1 MLFCFLSCVLGVSLK
16 KSNKKGTLVKFTNVP
31 KMYNNPLYIHII
43 CISASHS
50 VFSKSACDLN
60 VTLVLCR
67 HSEARL
73 ESGAFTAYH
82 TAPTPVETST
92 PPNREYIGKEPIRYI
107 DIVLWIKQKVKRQP
121 LKNL

>member
-16 KSNKKGTLVKFTNVP
+16 RATKKGTLVKFTNVP

-43 CISASHS
+43 CVSASHS
-50 VFSKSACDLN
+50 VFSESACDLN

-73 ESGAFTAYH
+73 ESEAFTAYH

-92 PPNREYIGKEPIRYI
+92 PPDREYIGKEPIRYI
-107 DIVLWIKQKVKRQP
+107 PNTIKIQCLLRMI
-121 LKNL
+121 